1 MKRLF
6 IAALAASSLA
16 LSSCAGFGALMGAGG
31 VTSPAAV
38 AGHTTADE
46 EAMRTAELLY
56 KGWRTAV
63 EVGVDAG
70 LIKGERATRVADID
84 NRLFAALKAVRAA
97 YRSFNATDF
106 HSALQNLND
115 AAQEGQAAIKG

>member
-1 MKRLF
+1 
-6 IAALAASSLA
+6 
-16 LSSCAGFGALMGAGG
+16 MGAGG